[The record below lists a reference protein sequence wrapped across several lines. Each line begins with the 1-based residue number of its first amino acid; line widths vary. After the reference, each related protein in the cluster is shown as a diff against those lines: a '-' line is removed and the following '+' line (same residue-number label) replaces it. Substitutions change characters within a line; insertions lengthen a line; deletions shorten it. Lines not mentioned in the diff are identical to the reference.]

1 MSTRFRIGVRGF
13 HRLASASLGLLLL
26 LGFPARSLGGA
37 NSGGAA
43 SNIPPI
49 ELKKQN
55 WKQFIDKCVT
65 KVENSDAAFYRRGER
80 VTGKELARQMRE
92 YLKVVLRVKSVPDP
106 FGRNAGITLA
116 MITTH
121 EGIAMD
127 GLTGPPQPCEVEVGG
142 RRMKVYDWLKQ
153 EFGVNNVPGEEEG
166 HEVFVTLYET
176 ELKPELLA
184 QWERYIDDC
193 IKVVREANGVT
204 FSVRGTIWVPTDVA
218 LMMENNRSK
227 AIRELTSPEIEDRTD
242 KERYRPGWVLVE
254 LTSDPLPKRE
264 SFPDQAQFLKAMEM
278 SATRSNEVIGNDGR
292 RSLLTMWVKSKA
304 GEPPPMPKL
313 KKRK

>member
-1 MSTRFRIGVRGF
+1 M
-13 HRLASASLGLLLL
+13 
-26 LGFPARSLGGA
+26 
-37 NSGGAA
+37 
-43 SNIPPI
+43 
-49 ELKKQN
+49 
-55 WKQFIDKCVT
+55 
-65 KVENSDAAFYRRGER
+65 ENSDAAFYRRGER

-184 QWERYIDDC
+184 QWER
-193 IKVVREANGVT
+193 
-204 FSVRGTIWVPTDVA
+204 
-218 LMMENNRSK
+218 
-227 AIRELTSPEIEDRTD
+227 
-242 KERYRPGWVLVE
+242 
-254 LTSDPLPKRE
+254 
-264 SFPDQAQFLKAMEM
+264 
-278 SATRSNEVIGNDGR
+278 
-292 RSLLTMWVKSKA
+292 
-304 GEPPPMPKL
+304 
-313 KKRK
+313 

>member
-43 SNIPPI
+43 SNIPHI

-184 QWERYIDDC
+184 QWERYIGNY
-193 IKVVREANGVT
+193 IAVVKEAKGIT
-204 FSVRGTIWVPTDVA
+204 FSLAGKVCSPNEVA
-218 LMMENNRSK
+218 AMMEGNRSN
-227 AIRELTSPEIEDRTD
+227 AMRELTSPEIKNRDG
-242 KERYRPGWVLVE
+242 KERYTASKVVVA
-254 LTSDPLPKRE
+254 LTSRPVPRRE
-264 SFPDQAQFLKAMEM
+264 SFADQAEYIK
-278 SATRSNEVIGNDGR
+278 EVDAWVPIS
-292 RSLLTMWVKSKA
+292 SLVKHVGGGQELLESWVEHQV
-304 GEPPPMPKL
+304 GDPPSMPKL